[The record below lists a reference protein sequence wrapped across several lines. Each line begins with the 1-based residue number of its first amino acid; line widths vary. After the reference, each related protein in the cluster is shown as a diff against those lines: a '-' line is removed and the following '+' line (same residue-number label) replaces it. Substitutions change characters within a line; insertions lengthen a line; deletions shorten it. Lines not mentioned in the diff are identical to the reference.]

1 MSKYWDLTNNAPE
14 IVVKENAKE
23 VIFDLISVMCDNTA
37 KIGFKKNSD
46 GEFRMRTYGQSFRN
60 FQVKGVDST
69 DLLWLADDLE
79 WQAVVDGINTGT
91 SVVASVRS
99 R

>member
-1 MSKYWDLTNNAPE
+1 MSKYYELSNNAPIIE
-14 IVVKENAKE
+14 VKENAKE
-23 VIFDLISVMCDNTA
+23 VIFDLVSCMCDNTA
-37 KIGFKKNSD
+37 KIGFKKNES
-46 GEFRMRTYGQSFRN
+46 GEFRINTYGQHFGN

-69 DLLWLADDLE
+69 DLMWLADDLE
-79 WQAVVDGINTGT
+79 WDAVVDGINTGT